1 MDDPIT
7 PVPAVHVT
15 KDEGAEEKRGEVSFP
30 RHKPIHRPDRET
42 IDGTVYRTRTS
53 YDTGSRI
60 STVTY
65 PSSYVISNT
74 YNAYGHLTSV
84 TDPNGAYLWRAIS
97 DDERGNITEFK
108 LGTQVDSI
116 RAYDVKRGW
125 LSSGLRSKAW

>member
-1 MDDPIT
+1 MTYDILGRMTSRIDD
-7 PVPAVHVT
+7 AA
-15 KDEGAEEKRGEVSFP
+15 GAGPQTSSWTYDLEHDGSNAKGKLTEISGPGNYFKYIFYDGQQREN
-30 RHKPIHRPDRET
+30 RIDET

-65 PSSYVISNT
+65 PSSYVISIT

-97 DDERGNITEFK
+97 DDERGNIT
-108 LGTQVDSI
+108 
-116 RAYDVKRGW
+116 
-125 LSSGLRSKAW
+125 